1 MCIEY
6 LLHNALASGR
16 ERTIQSASVIFVL
29 PGRVGGL
36 NMCIYLHLLLI
47 LHIIDFLMVLSAADD
62 RNILSLTTS

>member
-6 LLHNALASGR
+6 LLQNAFGSGT

-36 NMCIYLHLLLI
+36 NMCLYLHLLLT
-47 LHIIDFLMVLSAADD
+47 LRIIDFLMVLSAADCG
-62 RNILSLTTS
+62 NVLSLTTS